1 MFDLA
6 IIFNKGLKIII
17 LRLFRVGRLVPGD
30 APATAKG
37 FVNVYNGNEFS
48 TLPGRN
54 LCSREA

>member
-1 MFDLA
+1 
-6 IIFNKGLKIII
+6 
-17 LRLFRVGRLVPGD
+17 LRLFRFGRLVPGD

-48 TLPGRN
+48 ALPGRN